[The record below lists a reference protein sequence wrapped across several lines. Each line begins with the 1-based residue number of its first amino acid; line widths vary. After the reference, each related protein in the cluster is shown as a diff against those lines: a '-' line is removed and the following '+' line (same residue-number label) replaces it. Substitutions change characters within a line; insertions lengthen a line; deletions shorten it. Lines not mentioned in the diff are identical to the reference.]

1 LRAQLVVVLTPYIYS
16 NFDTMFTSEAP
27 QISPTEAQAPPDETK
42 AAFEELQTGK
52 GAATEGIK

>member
-1 LRAQLVVVLTPYIYS
+1 MVLTPYIYS